1 MQQEKKKQI
10 LKRMNY
16 LSGHLEGVKKMI
28 EKNEYCINIIEQ
40 NRGVI
45 SALHKVNE
53 MILENH
59 LNTCVV
65 EAIEGKN
72 KEQRKK
78 KIEEILKLF
87 KNSK

>member
-28 EKNEYCINIIEQ
+28 EKDKYCIDIIEQ
-40 NRGVI
+40 NKGVI
-45 SALHKVNE
+45 AALYKVNE

-65 EAIEGKN
+65 EAITGESE
-72 KEQRKK
+72 KEKEK
-78 KIEEILKLF
+78 KIEEIIKLF

>member
-1 MQQEKKKQI
+1 MQQENKQKI

-28 EKNEYCINIIEQ
+28 EKDEYCIKVIEQ

-59 LNTCVV
+59 LNSCVV
-65 EAIEGKN
+65 HAIEGKDK
-72 KEQRKK
+72 KERRD
-78 KIEEILKLF
+78 KIEEILNLF
-87 KNSK
+87 KKSK

>member
-1 MQQEKKKQI
+1 MLQEKKKQI

-28 EKNEYCINIIEQ
+28 EKDEYCINIIEQ

-45 SALHKVNE
+45 SALYKVNE

-72 KEQRKK
+72 KEERKK